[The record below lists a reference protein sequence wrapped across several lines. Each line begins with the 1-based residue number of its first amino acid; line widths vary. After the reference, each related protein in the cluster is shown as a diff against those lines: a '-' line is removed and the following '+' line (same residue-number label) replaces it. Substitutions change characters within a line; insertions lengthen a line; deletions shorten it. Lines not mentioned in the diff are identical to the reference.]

1 MSVRVGLVG
10 SSGWSEF
17 MYLQNLQGFEH
28 GEIVAIAARNEV
40 RLQSLG
46 EKYGIEH
53 LFTDVQSLIDSGT
66 IDAIIVATPDE
77 HHHPITMAAIKA
89 GIHVMC
95 EKPLAMNAVDAKEML
110 DAVEAAGLIHNVMF
124 TWRNLPLHKKVKEL
138 IDEGAIGNVYHF
150 DIRFFMDYACSNA
163 YQWRLDVKHGTGAL
177 GDLGVHDIDLA
188 RWMVG
193 EISSVSASLKNSVDR
208 VDQAGNP
215 VEPTNDTCILMVEFE
230 RGGHGVISDSMV
242 IAQGGREM
250 EQRVLVSGSNGSIEG
265 TLYMD
270 GPNQGMKLW
279 VTRGTLHAEEIDL
292 GVEMWSNLGT
302 QTVGVREFVENVAL
316 GRQQGPDFRDGFA
329 AQVVVD
335 AAFESHRAGRRI
347 AL

>member
-46 EKYGIEH
+46 EKYGVKH
-53 LFTDVQSLIDSGT
+53 LFTDVQALIDSGT

-77 HHHPITMAAIKA
+77 HHHSITMAAIKA

-95 EKPLAMNAVDAKEML
+95 EKPLAMKAADAKEML
-110 DAVEAAGLIHNVMF
+110 EAAEVSGLVHNVMF
-124 TWRNLPLHKKVKEL
+124 TWRNLPLFKKVKEL
-138 IDEGAIGNVYHF
+138 IEEGAIGDVYHF
-150 DIRFFMDYACSNA
+150 DIRFFMDYARSSA
-163 YQWRLDVKHGTGAL
+163 YQWRLDAKHGTGAL

-188 RWMVG
+188 HWLVG
-193 EISSVSASLKNSVDR
+193 RISSVSASLKNSVDR
-208 VDQAGNP
+208 FDAEGNP

-230 RGGHGVISDSMV
+230 NGGHGVISDSMV

-250 EQRVLVSGSNGSIEG
+250 EQRVIISGSNGSLEG

-270 GPNQGMKLW
+270 GPNQGMKIW
-279 VTRGTLHAEEIDL
+279 VTRGALHAEELDL
-292 GVEMWSNLGT
+292 GVEMWSHLGH

-316 GRQQGPDFRDGFA
+316 GRQQGPDFRDGFT

-335 AAFESHRAGRRI
+335 AAFESHLTGQRI

>member
-1 MSVRVGLVG
+1 MVG

-46 EKYGIEH
+46 EKYGIKH

-110 DAVEAAGLIHNVMF
+110 DAVEDAGLIHNVMF

-138 IDEGAIGNVYHF
+138 IDEGAVGNVYHF

-163 YQWRLDVKHGTGAL
+163 YQWRLDAKHGTGAL

-316 GRQQGPDFRDGFA
+316 GRQQGPDFRDGYA

-335 AAFESHRAGRRI
+335 AAFESHRTGRRI